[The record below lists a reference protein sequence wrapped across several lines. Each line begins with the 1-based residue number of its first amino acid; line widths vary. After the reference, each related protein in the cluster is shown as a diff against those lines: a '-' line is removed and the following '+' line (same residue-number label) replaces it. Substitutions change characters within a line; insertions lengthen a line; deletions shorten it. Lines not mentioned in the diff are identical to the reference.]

1 MSRPAIQTHS
11 VSKRYTIG
19 ERGYLTLRDSL
30 AALARR
36 RRADRNEI
44 WALRD
49 VSFEIDEGEVVGVV
63 GLNGAGKTTLLKI
76 LSRITF
82 PTSGVSRTRG
92 RVGAL
97 LEVGTGFHP
106 ELTGRENVFLNAAV
120 LGMKR
125 REVRSRLDDIV
136 EFAGLEQFIDT
147 PLKRYSTGMYLRLAF
162 SVAAHVE
169 PDIVII
175 DEVLA
180 VGDFQ
185 FREKCLGRMGEL
197 GRAGRTVLFVS
208 HDSGVVNQLCSR
220 ALWID
225 HGHLRDDGPTSHV
238 LDAYLRD
245 SVQVGAIAEFATES
259 SKPVRLR
266 SIALVGATGAPLTA
280 PRRDEPFSLQVRF
293 ATRSRV
299 FGLDVAV
306 SIQTRDGVPVL
317 DEVLSDTAAIGEA
330 ADGAGEW
337 EARFQVPPVLSS
349 GEYFVGAWL
358 GTASENFFRNRE
370 ALAFR
375 LLPGLDDRPRAV
387 ERSRVLTAP
396 TGWTI
401 VRADEPKRL

>member
-1 MSRPAIQTHS
+1 MSGVAIQVAS
-11 VSKRYTIG
+11 VGKRYTIG
-19 ERGYLTLRDSL
+19 ERGYLTLRDALASL
-30 AALARR
+30 ARGRR
-36 RRADRNEI
+36 PDRNEI

-49 VSFEIDEGEVVGVV
+49 VSFEVEEGEIVGIV

-82 PTSGVSRTRG
+82 PTTGISRTRG

-125 REVRSRLDDIV
+125 RETRSRLDDIV

-169 PDIVII
+169 PDIVIV

-185 FREKCLGRMGEL
+185 FREKCLGRMSEL
-197 GRAGRTVLFVS
+197 GQAGRTVLFVS

-225 HGHLRDDGPTSHV
+225 GGRLRQDGPTSAV

-245 SVQVGAIAEFATES
+245 SVQVGGIAEFTSES
-259 SKPVRLR
+259 SKPVQLR
-266 SIALVGATGAPLTA
+266 SIALVGPAGSPLIA

-293 ATRSRV
+293 ATQRRV

-306 SIQTRDGVPVL
+306 SIQTRAGVPVL
-317 DEVLSDTAAIGEA
+317 DEVLSDTAAIGQA
-330 ADGAGEW
+330 ADGPGEW
-337 EARFQVPPVLSS
+337 NVRFEVPPVLSS

-358 GTASENFFRNRE
+358 GTASESFFLSRE
-370 ALAFR
+370 ALGFR
-375 LLPGLDDRPRAV
+375 LLPGLGDRPRAV

-396 TGWTI
+396 TGWT
-401 VRADEPKRL
+401 VTRAKGGDRP